1 MGALGM
7 FATFQVYGH
16 SLDAV
21 LLLFSASHHRFF
33 AEHHVLNA
41 FFVIANSF
49 EAIEP
54 FHLSELLI
62 VGILVEEPD

>member
-1 MGALGM
+1 MGTLGM
-7 FATFQVYGH
+7 LATLQIYGH

-21 LLLFSASHHRFF
+21 LLLLGASHHRFF

-41 FFVIANSF
+41 FLVIANSF

-62 VGILVEEPD
+62 VGILVEEPY